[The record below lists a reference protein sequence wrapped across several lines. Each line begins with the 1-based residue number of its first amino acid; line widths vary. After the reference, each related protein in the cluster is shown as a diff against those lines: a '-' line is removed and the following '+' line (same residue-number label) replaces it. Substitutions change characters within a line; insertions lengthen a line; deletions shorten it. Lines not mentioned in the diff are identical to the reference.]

1 MSGSKLSDPVAPTPP
16 RPDRDEPLGMT
27 VHGLPQP
34 AQVLQADAVRTRS
47 GRIKMVLLM
56 LVCAAPVLASYF
68 TYYVVRPEGSTRN
81 FGELIVPPR
90 DMPELQART
99 LQNQPLPLHSLRG
112 QWLLVTVAGGAC
124 DARCQNN
131 LYFQRQ
137 LRETQGKEKERI
149 DRVWLV
155 SDEQAPPAALLP
167 ALAQATVLRVPTAAL
182 QAWLQPQTGHSLED
196 HLFVVDPMGNWMLRF
211 PPGMD
216 VHSAS
221 KARRD
226 LERLLRASASWD
238 NAGR

>member
-1 MSGSKLSDPVAPTPP
+1 MSGSKLSDPVASPQPPTL
-16 RPDRDEPLGMT
+16 RDEPLGMT
-27 VHGLPQP
+27 VHDLPQP
-34 AQVLQADAVRTRS
+34 GQVLQADAARTRS
-47 GRIKMVLLM
+47 GRLKMVLLM

-90 DMPELQART
+90 DMPAVQAST
-99 LQNQPLPLHSLRG
+99 LEGQGVPLHSLRG
-112 QWLLVTVAGGAC
+112 QWLLVAVAGGAC
-124 DARCQNN
+124 DERCQNN

-137 LRETQGKEKERI
+137 LPETQGKEKERI

-155 SDEQAPPAALLP
+155 SDDQAIPPALRP
-167 ALAQATVLRVPTAAL
+167 ALVQATVLRVSAAAL
-182 QAWLQPQTGHSLED
+182 QAWLQPQAGQALED
-196 HLFVVDPMGNWMLRF
+196 HLYVVDPMGNWMLRF

-226 LERLLRASASWD
+226 LDRLLRASASWD